1 MYKSSVNPLKVS
13 HPNGADK
20 LEPGLGFDR
29 KQTERFEEQTI
40 SLMIACHKRGMH
52 YCCDPLEFDDCANVA
67 AFARAELNRVVGSHR
82 NVKR

>member
-1 MYKSSVNPLKVS
+1 MYSSANPLKVS

-20 LEPGLGFDR
+20 LEPGMGFDR

-52 YCCDPLEFDDCANVA
+52 YCCDPLGYDDCAVVA
-67 AFARAELNRVVGSHR
+67 AAARARLNKICKEHR
-82 NVKR
+82 NAKR